1 MNRCAPLALVAL
13 LACSPEAADPTPTAV
28 EQAAVS
34 PHEGASVT
42 YADPASRWRFAMPA
56 PLRVRTTRF
65 DPTTPAHKVK
75 ERFELSQDD
84 HLVVRVDVW
93 DNPEGLEPAAWI
105 DAHAAYLR
113 NGGVALHERKVGK
126 DGRLAVVADSPRSC
140 QAPNVVTAVFG
151 IGTHTV
157 AVTCAD
163 GENLAAR
170 EAFDT
175 VLGSFAKGEA
185 R

>member
-13 LACSPEAADPTPTAV
+13 LACSPEATDPTPAAV
-28 EQAAVS
+28 EQAVES
-34 PHEGASVT
+34 PHPGLLVT

-56 PLRVRTTRF
+56 PLRVRATRF

-75 ERFELSQDD
+75 ERFEISQDD

-93 DNPEGLEPAAWI
+93 DNPEGLAPTAWI

-113 NGGVALHERKVGK
+113 NGGVTLQERKVGK
-126 DGRLAVVADSPRSC
+126 EGRLAIVADPPRSC

-151 IGTHTV
+151 TGKHMV

-163 GENLAAR
+163 GEDLAAR

-175 VLGSFAKGEA
+175 VLGSFAKGEG

>member
-13 LACSPEAADPTPTAV
+13 LACSPEATDPTPAAV
-28 EQAAVS
+28 EQAVES
-34 PHEGASVT
+34 PHPGLLVT

-56 PLRVRTTRF
+56 TLRVRATRF
-65 DPTTPAHKVK
+65 DPATPTHKVK
-75 ERFELSQDD
+75 ERFEISQDG

-93 DNPEGLEPAAWI
+93 DNPENLAPTAWI

-113 NGGVALHERKVGK
+113 NGGVTLHERKVGK
-126 DGRLAVVADSPRSC
+126 DGRRAVVADQPRSC
-140 QAPNVVTAVFG
+140 QAPNVVTALFG
-151 IGTHTV
+151 TGAHMV

-163 GENLAAR
+163 GEDLAAR

-175 VLGSFAKGEA
+175 VLGSFAKGEG

>member
-1 MNRCAPLALVAL
+1 MNRCAPLVLVAL
-13 LACSPEAADPTPTAV
+13 LACSPEPTDPAPVAV
-28 EQAAVS
+28 EQAFESAH
-34 PHEGASVT
+34 PGAPVT
-42 YADPASRWRFAMPA
+42 YADPASRWRFATPP
-56 PLRVRTTRF
+56 PLRVRATRF

-75 ERFELSQDD
+75 ERFEISQDG

-93 DNPEGLEPAAWI
+93 DNPEGLAPAAWI

-113 NGGVALHERKVGK
+113 AGGATLQERKAGK
-126 DGRLAVVADSPRSC
+126 EGRLAVVADQPRSC

-151 IGTHTV
+151 VGTHMV
-157 AVTCAD
+157 AVTCTD
-163 GENLAAR
+163 GEDLAAR

-175 VLGSFAKGEA
+175 VLGSFAKGEG